1 MFTYSFFSHAHIAS
15 GGLSAEQQQFQQ
27 LALEFAKQELAPH
40 MKQWDE
46 DVKLYHTQIYCICHF
61 HGQLW
66 AASEVEMH
74 LHVPVSSC

>member
-1 MFTYSFFSHAHIAS
+1 MIAS

-46 DVKLYHTQIYCICHF
+46 DVSCCTTHKFIMLF
-61 HGQLW
+61 RLW

-74 LHVPVSSC
+74 LHVPVCSC

>member
-1 MFTYSFFSHAHIAS
+1 MIAS

-46 DVKLYHTQIYCICHF
+46 DV
-61 HGQLW
+61 
-66 AASEVEMH
+66 
-74 LHVPVSSC
+74 SCCTTHKFVISALGSK